1 MFNAVRSQSL
11 VTVQATV
18 QPVSSLRMAHRQK
31 THLLG
36 AARDSV
42 HGAMQTALPSALSEH
57 RAATPHTPETLP
69 RASGAGA
76 AVREGIRSF
85 IENSKK
91 LGKSEKTAHSLYV
104 QGMDQNGA
112 KVSTKEH
119 LKRGAALSALTDMWL
134 YTWGEDESA

>member
-1 MFNAVRSQSL
+1 MFCGGRY
-11 VTVQATV
+11 
-18 QPVSSLRMAHRQK
+18 QPRVSGENSKNHPGTR
-31 THLLG
+31 
-36 AARDSV
+36 
-42 HGAMQTALPSALSEH
+42 
-57 RAATPHTPETLP
+57 
-69 RASGAGA
+69 
-76 AVREGIRSF
+76 VREGIRAF
-85 IENSKK
+85 IEDSRK

>member
-1 MFNAVRSQSL
+1 MLIFL
-11 VTVQATV
+11 VQVLAQWLMDQV
-18 QPVSSLRMAHRQK
+18 PLGHK
-31 THLLG
+31 TPRPG
-36 AARDSV
+36 
-42 HGAMQTALPSALSEH
+42 
-57 RAATPHTPETLP
+57 LP
-69 RASGAGA
+69 RLIHCPACRGIIPTPLPLNTGHVFSECFAVEGTR
-76 AVREGIRSF
+76 VREGIRAF
-85 IENSKK
+85 IEDSRK